1 MASEYVEFENFLS
14 DAFLLRDK
22 DISQK
27 RCEIRDLLCLDLDT
41 ICAKYGDGD
50 PEIADTKVTSKAKY
64 GDGDREI
71 ADPEV
76 TNKVSKYGD
85 GDREIADPANKA
97 HKFVC
102 IPHPTDPLRLTIRK
116 VPKHK
121 TMRVGGKWVV

>member
-14 DAFLLRDK
+14 DAFLLREK

-71 ADPEV
+71 ADP
-76 TNKVSKYGD
+76 
-85 GDREIADPANKA
+85 ANKA

>member
-14 DAFLLRDK
+14 DAFLLREK
-22 DISQK
+22 DLAK
-27 RCEIRDLLCLDLDT
+27 KGREIRDLLCLDLDT

-50 PEIADTKVTSKAKY
+50 REIADTKVTSKAKY

-71 ADPEV
+71 AD
-76 TNKVSKYGD
+76 

-97 HKFVC
+97 HKYVC

>member
-14 DAFLLRDK
+14 DAFLLREK
-22 DISQK
+22 DLAK
-27 RCEIRDLLCLDLDT
+27 KGCEIRDLLCLDLDT
-41 ICAKYGDGD
+41 ICAKYGDS
-50 PEIADTKVTSKAKY
+50 EVTSKAKY
-64 GDGDREI
+64 GDPEVTSKVSKYG
-71 ADPEV
+71 DPEV

-85 GDREIADPANKA
+85 GDRDIADPANKA

>member
-14 DAFLLRDK
+14 DAFLLREK

-27 RCEIRDLLCLDLDT
+27 SCEIRDLLCLDLDT
-41 ICAKYGDGD
+41 ICAKYGN
-50 PEIADTKVTSKAKY
+50 
-64 GDGDREI
+64 
-71 ADPEV
+71 PEV
-76 TNKVSKYGD
+76 TSKVSKYG
-85 GDREIADPANKA
+85 DPANKA